1 MWTVN
6 TAQCLF
12 LYSSNWR
19 NWSLAWISDFLANC
33 FMFCI
38 FPCLFPCNLPC
49 LHTKHRKLTFIVQSN
64 AEYGRINQIQVSVFA
79 VSVSTSEGLKVEG
92 RNPLSTGFSK
102 LRSSSK
108 KISLKLGTYM
118 PVSRQDSLC
127 MQFLGLFL
135 RDLRLQN

>member
-108 KISLKLGTYM
+108 KNFFKARNLYACFKTRQSLYAIFGFIFTG
-118 PVSRQDSLC
+118 S
-127 MQFLGLFL
+127 
-135 RDLRLQN
+135 